1 MRSFPSRL
9 VSWLPKFTYQ
19 VWILALGRLLSQLGS
34 GFTLFNAPIFFT
46 DEVGLSRTLVGI
58 GIGSASI
65 SGVLGRILGGS
76 LADSPHWGRRRT
88 LMLALI
94 ISAIASFVIAIAAN
108 FPMFLLGNL
117 LMGFGIGLYWPANEA
132 AVADLTTPEQRN
144 EAYAI
149 TRLADS
155 IGLGLGVVLG
165 GWLVSAAKAYQP
177 EWVDEAYRSL
187 FIIDGITFLI
197 FLGVLYRAI
206 SETFHPQT
214 QSRRVAKGW
223 GVALGDR
230 ALIVYA
236 LVNILLTTYLIQV
249 SSTMPLYFSDF
260 VPNGSGAYGF
270 STSTISALFTWHI
283 ALSIVCQIPVA
294 RLLNRL
300 SRAHALMISASLW
313 ALGFVLIWFAGTTAT
328 SNLIWSIVGLGVL
341 AFATAAYMPAASS
354 LVVELAPD
362 SLRGIYLAV
371 NSQCWA
377 IGYFIGP
384 PLGGWALDQPRPLAD
399 NFWLASAAS
408 AGLGLC
414 ILQYLQQLMQQ
425 RQKANAAASE

>member
-1 MRSFPSRL
+1 MRFLNPTR
-9 VSWLPKFTYQ
+9 VVKWLPKFSYQ
-19 VWILALGRLLSQLGS
+19 VWLLALGRLLSQLGS

-46 DEVGLSRTLVGI
+46 TEVGLSRTLVGI

-76 LADSPHWGRRRT
+76 LADSPKWGRKRT
-88 LMLALI
+88 LMLALVV
-94 ISAIASFVIAIAAN
+94 SAIASFVIAIASN
-108 FPMFLLGNL
+108 FPTFLIGNL

-132 AVADLTTPEQRN
+132 AVADLTAPEQRN

-165 GWLVSAAKAYQP
+165 GWLVSTAKALQP
-177 EWVDEAYRSL
+177 ELVNTAYRSL
-187 FIIDGITFLI
+187 FVIDGITFLV
-197 FLGVLYRAI
+197 FLAVLYWAI
-206 SETFHPQT
+206 AETLQPQT
-214 QSRRVAKGW
+214 QPRRAGKGW
-223 GVALGDR
+223 RIALRDR
-230 ALIVYA
+230 ALLVYA

-260 VPNGSGAYGF
+260 VPTGAGSYGF
-270 STSTISALFTWHI
+270 ETATISALFTWHI

-300 SRAHALMISASLW
+300 SRPHSLMISSLLW
-313 ALGFVLIWFAGTTAT
+313 GIGFVLVWFTGVTT
-328 SNLIWSIVGLGVL
+328 SGNLIWAILGLGIL

-399 NFWLASAAS
+399 NFWLATAAS
-408 AGLGLC
+408 AVIGLW
-414 ILQYLQQLMQQ
+414 ILQYLQQLMRK
-425 RQKANAAASE
+425 RQKQVVDSE